1 MPQNKRTKPC
11 FSLNS
16 RDPSFLRG
24 QPLLQFKPNR
34 HARWSASVAQSAL
47 SRKQGVGRG
56 KRVYHRW
63 HTSPPSTV
71 QPTLLCATVAPHP
84 PRTNA
89 VHVIGHSR
97 ERERGELVCSTRIHS
112 HKRDEAPSL
121 MGRDQQFRLHIMLF
135 SFLPIFAIFFFF

>member
-1 MPQNKRTKPC
+1 MTKMPQNKRTKPC
-11 FSLNS
+11 FSLP
-16 RDPSFLRG
+16 RPFFLCC

-71 QPTLLCATVAPHP
+71 QPTPLCATVAPHP
-84 PRTNA
+84 PRTM
-89 VHVIGHSR
+89 VCTSLVIRGSGR
-97 ERERGELVCSTRIHS
+97 EGNWYAAPESTVINGMSPGLAGARSTVPVAYYAFLLSPH
-112 HKRDEAPSL
+112 
-121 MGRDQQFRLHIMLF
+121 FRH
-135 SFLPIFAIFFFF
+135 FFY